1 MLLILIIIAFIVLFI
16 FFAKYQKK
24 QAQAEALAAGEPNA
38 LLHHGIALINK
49 NQVEAG
55 LDFIHQAVD
64 KGLAVAAITLAEL
77 YSGRFPQIPA
87 DPKASND
94 WYKKAA
100 ELDAQYL
107 SLLTLSNLLS
117 PEAQTREDLE
127 MLEAQL
133 KPNAEAGDATFQY
146 ELGLL
151 YERQPLL
158 DPDATQAINW
168 FEKAAAQ
175 QHPDADYH
183 LGALYWHDGRVTS
196 DYSKAREYFEKS
208 AAAGDELAKDDLG
221 HMLAAGQGGPKDLAR
236 AEALLSERAADDDFR
251 QYYLG
256 KRFLYGED
264 FAVDYDKARHW
275 LSQSVARGNDFA
287 KIEFAHLLLKAPQNE
302 SDYQQAKIDFEEF
315 ALKWNEDALL
325 GLGKIYEQG
334 LGVSRQPIKA
344 LMYYQLAAMS
354 NRADHLKELA
364 RFSQQLGT
372 LEIREAERLRD
383 SFLHQYPIPAE
394 QQQYFYAYKAE
405 SFLSGEK
412 PTQEALQA
420 AETWFIKSAELGNE
434 IAMRELVNIYSAERL
449 NKPVQVFIWSS
460 LLLRHFGKYGMNS
473 AQLLYQT
480 SAKSCLTESELA
492 YAETQ
497 IEAIETQFMPYLES
511 ER

>member
-49 NQVEAG
+49 DQVEAG

-117 PEAQTREDLE
+117 PEAQTREELE

-236 AEALLSERAADDDFR
+236 AEELLSERAADDDFR

-302 SDYQQAKIDFEEF
+302 SDYQKAKIDFEEF

-344 LMYYQLAAMS
+344 LMHYQLAAMS

-394 QQQYFYAYKAE
+394 QQQYFYSYKAE

-420 AETWFIKSAELGNE
+420 AETCFIKSAELGNE
-434 IAMRELVNIYSAERL
+434 IAMRELVNIYSAKQL

-473 AQLLYQT
+473 AQRLHQNT
-480 SAKSCLTESELA
+480 AKSCLTESELA

>member
-49 NQVEAG
+49 DQVEAG

-117 PEAQTREDLE
+117 PEAQTREELE

-302 SDYQQAKIDFEEF
+302 SDYQQAQIDFEEF

-497 IEAIETQFMPYLES
+497 IEAIETQFTPYLES

>member
-1 MLLILIIIAFIVLFI
+1 MLLILIIIAFVVLFI

-49 NQVEAG
+49 DQVEAG

-364 RFSQQLGT
+364 RLSQQLGT

-394 QQQYFYAYKAE
+394 QQQYFYSYKAE

-420 AETWFIKSAELGNE
+420 AETWYIKSAELGNE

-473 AQLLYQT
+473 AQRLHQT

-497 IEAIETQFMPYLES
+497 IEVIETQLAPYLES

>member
-49 NQVEAG
+49 DQVEAG

-208 AAAGDELAKDDLG
+208 TAAGDELAKDDLG

-287 KIEFAHLLLKAPQNE
+287 KIEFAHLLLKAPQYE

-383 SFLHQYPIPAE
+383 SFLHQYPLPAE

-412 PTQEALQA
+412 TTQEALQA

-497 IEAIETQFMPYLES
+497 IEAIETQFTPYLES

>member
-1 MLLILIIIAFIVLFI
+1 MLLILIIIAFVVLFI

-49 NQVEAG
+49 DQVEAG

-77 YSGRFPQIPA
+77 YSGRFPQVPA
-87 DPKASND
+87 DTKASND

-107 SLLTLSNLLS
+107 SLLTLPNLLS

-133 KPNAEAGDATFQY
+133 KPNAEAGDAAFQY

-158 DPDATQAINW
+158 DPNATQAIDW

-183 LGALYWHDGRVTS
+183 LGALYWHDKRVTS
-196 DYSKAREYFEKS
+196 DFAKARQYFEK
-208 AAAGDELAKDDLG
+208 AAANGDELAKEHLG
-221 HMLAAGQGGPKDLAR
+221 NMLLTGQGGPKDVAR
-236 AEALLSERAADDDFR
+236 AEALLSEQAEDNDFR
-251 QYYLG
+251 QFYLG
-256 KRFLYGED
+256 RRFFYGED
-264 FAVDYDKARHW
+264 FPVDYVKARYW
-275 LSQSVARGNDFA
+275 LTKSCEAGNSFA
-287 KIEFAHLLLKAPQNE
+287 QVTLANLLLVDPQNDD
-302 SDYQQAKIDFEEF
+302 DYQQAKNYYEE
-315 ALKWNEDALL
+315 LITEWNEDALS
-325 GLGKIYEQG
+325 GLGKIHEQG

-354 NRADHLKELA
+354 HSADHLKELA
-364 RFSQQLGT
+364 RLSQQLGT
-372 LEIREAERLRD
+372 LEVREAERLRD
-383 SFLHQYPIPAE
+383 SFLHQYPIPTE
-394 QQQYFYAYKAE
+394 QQAYFYGNKAE
-405 SFLSGEK
+405 SFLSGEN
-412 PTQEALQA
+412 PTREDLQA
-420 AETWFIKSAELGNE
+420 AEAWYIKSAELGNE
-434 IAMRELVNIYSAERL
+434 NAMQELVDIYSEERL

-473 AQLLYQT
+473 DQLLYQT

-497 IEAIETQFMPYLES
+497 IEAIETQLTPYLES
-511 ER
+511 V

>member
-1 MLLILIIIAFIVLFI
+1 MLLILIIIAFVVLFI

-49 NQVEAG
+49 DQVEAG

-364 RFSQQLGT
+364 RLSQQLGT

-394 QQQYFYAYKAE
+394 QQQYFYSYKAE

-420 AETWFIKSAELGNE
+420 AETWYIKSAELGNE

-473 AQLLYQT
+473 AQRLHQT

-497 IEAIETQFMPYLES
+497 IEAIETQFMPYLEL

>member
-49 NQVEAG
+49 DQVEAG

-117 PEAQTREDLE
+117 PEAQTREELE

-497 IEAIETQFMPYLES
+497 IEAIETQFTPYLES

>member
-49 NQVEAG
+49 DQVEAG

-117 PEAQTREDLE
+117 PEAQTREELE

-497 IEAIETQFMPYLES
+497 IEAFETQFTPYLES